1 MCVLFESC
9 WCCHR
14 GWICFGVR
22 AVLAPGG
29 KFLEGVSF
37 SWFGPSYKLHVGVLE
52 MLHRSRGRSSKFTL
66 DEWGVIGGDCKISV
80 FNYYLCFVVFWSILQ
95 FLCYVFSICLPLGV
109 GLCKGFFLAWKRG
122 RGQVFNTHC
131 VQVFYAYRFLY
142 FLVLLYFGGILEV
155 GEDRFPAGRVPDS
168 DWRVNKWLETE
179 QVFDCDEVAAEM
191 HISLVRYKQEKKIH
205 MASKLWIL

>member
-1 MCVLFESC
+1 MFLTLDYFAICRMCVLFENC
-9 WCCHR
+9 GCCHR

-52 MLHRSRGRSSKFTL
+52 MLHRSRGRSSKFAL

-80 FNYYLCFVVFWSILQ
+80 FNYYLCFDVIWSILQ
-95 FLCYVFSICLPLGV
+95 FLCYVFLFACLWASV
-109 GLCKGFFLAWKRG
+109 YIKADFLAWKRG

-131 VQVFYAYRFLY
+131 VQVFMPIVSRTFVLWWHPGSWGGSFPRGPRSRFWLK
-142 FLVLLYFGGILEV
+142 
-155 GEDRFPAGRVPDS
+155 GE
-168 DWRVNKWLETE
+168 
-179 QVFDCDEVAAEM
+179 
-191 HISLVRYKQEKKIH
+191 
-205 MASKLWIL
+205 

>member
-52 MLHRSRGRSSKFTL
+52 MLHRSRGRSSKFAL

-80 FNYYLCFVVFWSILQ
+80 FNYYLCFDVIWSILQ
-95 FLCYVFSICLPLGV
+95 FLCYVFLFACHWASV
-109 GLCKGFFLAWKRG
+109 YVKADFLAWKRG

-131 VQVFYAYRFLY
+131 VQVFMPIVSRIFSY
-142 FLVLLYFGGILEV
+142 FCTLVASWKLGRIVSPRAAFPILIE
-155 GEDRFPAGRVPDS
+155 GWINGWKLNCCLIATRSQRKCTFP
-168 DWRVNKWLETE
+168 
-179 QVFDCDEVAAEM
+179 
-191 HISLVRYKQEKKIH
+191 
-205 MASKLWIL
+205 